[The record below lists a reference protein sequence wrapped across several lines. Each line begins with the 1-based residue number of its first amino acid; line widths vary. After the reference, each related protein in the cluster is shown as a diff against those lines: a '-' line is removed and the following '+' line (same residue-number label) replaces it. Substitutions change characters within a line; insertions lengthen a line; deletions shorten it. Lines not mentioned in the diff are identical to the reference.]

1 MLEMDDQLIDWLR
14 RNNQGGFEKAARSQ
28 SGYRPLA
35 QHALELAHS
44 GVTTVGE
51 AMSLAG
57 WLE

>member
-1 MLEMDDQLIDWLR
+1 MDDQLIDWLR

-28 SGYRPLA
+28 SGYRPSA